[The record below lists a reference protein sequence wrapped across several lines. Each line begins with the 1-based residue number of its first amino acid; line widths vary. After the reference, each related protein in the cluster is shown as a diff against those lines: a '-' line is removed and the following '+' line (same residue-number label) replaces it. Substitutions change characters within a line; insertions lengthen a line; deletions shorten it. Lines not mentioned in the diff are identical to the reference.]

1 MVFLFGGL
9 ADWGS
14 IANIV
19 LATMSVFTA
28 IVTAKML
35 RKQHKL
41 QQEQYDLDREKL
53 YTQQQEHQPSFQF
66 TRKDDKFIISNQGSV
81 LSAPIKTTV
90 HSMIIVQTEK
100 SEDLVKYRQCFY
112 CHPVQFYERLGLS
125 TFNLSGDLV
134 IHKFKDAD
142 RQLLLDRTKEI
153 YEGILHWKF
162 LTPNSTF
169 VYVLSVTLTDMIKI
183 EYVDMYHKPH
193 IVYYKDTQIIT
204 KEKYEQLVE
213 ISKRV
218 PLGIYDVKNVIV
230 DDIIRRVYATNHELT
245 V

>member
-1 MVFLFGGL
+1 MLLLGVL
-9 ADWGS
+9 AFCGD
-14 IANIV
+14 IANII

-28 IVTAKML
+28 IVTAWML
-35 RKQHKL
+35 CKQHKL

-66 TRKDDKFIISNQGSV
+66 TRKDNKFIISNQGSV

-90 HSMIIVQTEK
+90 RSMIIAQTEK
-100 SEDLVKYRQCFY
+100 SEDLVKYKQCFY
-112 CHPVQFYERLGLS
+112 CHPVLFYERFGLS

-134 IHKFKDAD
+134 IYKFKDD
-142 RQLLLDRTKEI
+142 DLKLLLDRAKEI

-162 LTPNSTF
+162 LTPNSVF
-169 VYVLSVTLTDMIKI
+169 VNVLSVTLTDLIKI

-204 KEKYEQLVE
+204 KERYEQLVE

-218 PLGIYDVKNVIV
+218 PCGIYDVKNVIV
-230 DDIIRRVYATNHELT
+230 DDIIRRVYATNYELT